1 VVLLWFCLIHPYQ
14 VFSQNKPAS
23 IFQETEE
30 CFISAGEIENFSEF
44 KNSEVH
50 SVFTNP
56 IGELVLA
63 FSASYFTIPTSHQFS
78 AVNLKQDFRQP
89 PNASLLCV
97 FRI

>member
-14 VFSQNKPAS
+14 IFSQNKPAS
-23 IFQETEE
+23 VLQETEE

-50 SVFTNP
+50 SVFANP
-56 IGELVLA
+56 IGELFLA
-63 FSASYFTIPTSHQFS
+63 FSPSYFAILSSHQYN
-78 AVNLKQDFRQP
+78 AINLKKDFRHQ